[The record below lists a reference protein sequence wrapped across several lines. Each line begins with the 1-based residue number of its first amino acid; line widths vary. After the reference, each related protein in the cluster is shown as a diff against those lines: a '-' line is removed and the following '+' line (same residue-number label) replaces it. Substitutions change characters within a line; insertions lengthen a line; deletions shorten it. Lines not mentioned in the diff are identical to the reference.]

1 MVFFQHMNASM
12 NQALCVIEAMRAALL
27 IRERTQSQSRPMT
40 FSRETKVLFRKPFFR
55 ISSQIISMG
64 FSSDIGQQRI
74 QLDSFWNPQ
83 CSATVSGSVICKQQD
98 VFVRICL
105 GKLFEKHVHASAPC
119 SPSIAWI
126 ASMNPFRTWDVP
138 ASVRSSYPLGHCC
151 ASHRWA
157 LRPDECFLPG
167 INFAWRQWV
176 HCLMSRMHMPALSVI
191 WINPHEKT
199 GK

>member
-1 MVFFQHMNASM
+1 MPMLPYNGEPMVFFQHMNASM

-64 FSSDIGQQRI
+64 FSWDIGQQRI
-74 QLDSFWNPQ
+74 QLDFFWNPQ

-105 GKLFEKHVHASAPC
+105 GKLFEKHVHAPIPL
-119 SPSIAWI
+119 PSIYTMDCQYESIQNLGRSGICAQLVYLWAIVALLIGGLCALMNVSCQASILLGANGFI
-126 ASMNPFRTWDVP
+126 A
-138 ASVRSSYPLGHCC
+138 
-151 ASHRWA
+151 
-157 LRPDECFLPG
+157 
-167 INFAWRQWV
+167 
-176 HCLMSRMHMPALSVI
+176 
-191 WINPHEKT
+191 
-199 GK
+199 